1 MLTLRAIGSSNQEV
15 NYYAKL
21 GAAEQHDYYAHD
33 RPGAWWGRGAEK
45 LGLAGEVAPHVFGNL
60 LRGFAP
66 DGATKIVRNAGETS
80 RRAAFDL
87 TFSCPKSVSV
97 AWAQADAALRRKIEA
112 CLERALQAVL
122 AYFARECGV
131 TRRGYGTHLVEQA
144 GLIAAIFRHD
154 TSRPVQG
161 MLPDPNL
168 HLHVVLTNAT
178 VREDGTTGTLDA
190 RPLYRKN
197 MMMALGALY
206 RAEVSMQLAAL
217 GLALHRPR
225 KPNRDERV
233 SWFELDAVPE
243 SLLATMSKRRREIQ
257 QHLAAQGLSG
267 AIAAERAALAT
278 RSQKT
283 VHTRVE
289 LDAAWQAAG
298 RAHGFTRED
307 LQAALGR
314 GVAKR
319 DTAQNCFERAVARIT
334 AERAH
339 FSEPDV
345 TRFAAEEAQGCGVG
359 ATEIVNVVK
368 AELSRRQDLVRL
380 KDVLGEPRYTTRAML
395 ALERRLVERATQIHN
410 RSRLAVSFAGVQE
423 VEL

>member
-33 RPGAWWGRGAEK
+33 RPGTWWGRGAEK
-45 LGLAGEVAPHVFGNL
+45 LGLAGEVTPQVFGHL

-66 DGATKIVRNAGETS
+66 DGEIKLVRNAGETA

-97 AWAQADAALRRKIEA
+97 AWAHADVALRRNIEA
-112 CLERALQAVL
+112 CLERSLQAVL

-144 GLIAAIFRHD
+144 GLIGAIFRHD
-154 TSRPVQG
+154 TSRPVRG

-190 RPLYRKN
+190 RALYRKN

-206 RAEVSMQLAAL
+206 RAELSKQLAEL
-217 GLALHRPR
+217 GLASHRPR

-233 SWFELDAVPE
+233 SWFELEAVPE

-278 RSQKT
+278 RGKKPSTRGPNSTRPGRRPAART
-283 VHTRVE
+283 VLRGSICRRPSV
-289 LDAAWQAAG
+289 AV
-298 RAHGFTRED
+298 RAHATRP
-307 LQAALGR
+307 
-314 GVAKR
+314 
-319 DTAQNCFERAVARIT
+319 T
-334 AERAH
+334 
-339 FSEPDV
+339 
-345 TRFAAEEAQGCGVG
+345 
-359 ATEIVNVVK
+359 IV
-368 AELSRRQDLVRL
+368 SS
-380 KDVLGEPRYTTRAML
+380 G
-395 ALERRLVERATQIHN
+395 
-410 RSRLAVSFAGVQE
+410 RSRGLRPSGPISPSRT
-423 VEL
+423 